1 MKFGQKCAT
10 LWHIWCKPFDHF
22 LWTFSW
28 KSINPANFGKID
40 DFSKNDRFWTIQ
52 TLPKLVDQVLK
63 TGQTRPLFENL
74 WNFFKKFKN
83 FSEASEKFLESKNF
97 FIKNIFIKKFLKN
110 FFKLFKKIFKKNYFY
125 KKIYK
130 MKTFLTN
137 MTKKIFGALRS

>member
-1 MKFGQKCAT
+1 MCHFVTYFEGSVLT
-10 LWHIWCKPFDHF
+10 TF

-52 TLPKLVDQVLK
+52 ILQKLVDQILK
-63 TGQTRPLFENL
+63 SGQTRPLFENL
-74 WNFFKKFKN
+74 WNFFKKFEN

-110 FFKLFKKIFKKNYFY
+110 FYKLFKKIFKKNYFY

-130 MKTFLTN
+130 KENIFDEHD
-137 MTKKIFGALRS
+137 KKNFGALRS